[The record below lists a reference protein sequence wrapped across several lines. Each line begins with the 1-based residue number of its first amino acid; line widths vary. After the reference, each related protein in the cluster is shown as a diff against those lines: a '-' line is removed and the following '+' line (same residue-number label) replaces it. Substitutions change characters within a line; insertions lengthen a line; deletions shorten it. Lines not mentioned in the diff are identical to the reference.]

1 MSQIA
6 ASAPPLLLH
15 LQFPADPGLVA
26 VLRHCA
32 PDARVESAAFRLED
46 WLRLHLDPQLE
57 GIVLDVE
64 DLALADLRLILASL
78 QREPRPWLLALAGDR
93 GVVGCEGLLS
103 APRSAILPKPWTP
116 AGLEAC
122 LRTLRA
128 RPATKAG
135 VASDA
140 FLAGLVEGLRDPLS
154 SLGGVLQL
162 LEQQPSAGSGE
173 WLRPALE
180 ATRSLERQIECLY
193 LASAPLRPRPELL
206 DLRPIAAEALAS
218 ARRADARTEADLSSG
233 NLTVAADPRFLLA
246 ALDVGRLLLT
256 RFGPGGALRLRALA
270 DADGVRLGWECS
282 PPVALVAGLPT
293 VTAPPPFL
301 PELFE
306 RLAQRVPARALL
318 DRLHGA
324 VPVAAGL
331 RWMPQAG
338 GPA

>member
-6 ASAPPLLLH
+6 ASAPPLLWH

-26 VLRHCA
+26 VLRACA
-32 PDARVESAAFRLED
+32 PDARVESMPFRLEE
-46 WLRLHLDPQLE
+46 WLRNHLDPQLE

-64 DLALADLRLILASL
+64 DLSLGDLRLILASL

-93 GVVGCEGLLS
+93 GVVGCEALLT

-116 AGLEAC
+116 AGVEAC
-122 LRTLRA
+122 LRALRS
-128 RPATKAG
+128 RPAPKAG
-135 VASDA
+135 AASDA

-154 SLGGVLQL
+154 SLGGYLQL
-162 LEQQPSAGSGE
+162 IEQQPGAGGGE
-173 WLRPALE
+173 LVRPALE
-180 ATRSLERQIECLY
+180 AARSLERQIECLY
-193 LASAPLRPRPELL
+193 LASAPLRPRPERT
-206 DLRPIAAEALAS
+206 DLRTVAAEALAV
-218 ARRADARTEADLSSG
+218 ARREDARTEAELSNGS
-233 NLTVAADPRFLLA
+233 LSVAADPRFLLA

-270 DADGVRLGWECS
+270 DADGVRLSWECAA
-282 PPVALVAGLPT
+282 PAALAAGGAAAA
-293 VTAPPPFL
+293 TAPPPFL

-306 RLAQRVPARALL
+306 RLVQRVPARPLL

-331 RWMPQAG
+331 RWPPQA
-338 GPA
+338 P